1 MEFLL
6 LMEKD
11 LVNYNGSHLFL
22 GQDVRQVAVTTID
35 QQNTDYE
42 SLLQDFETNYY
53 SHAADYN

>member
-1 MEFLL
+1 
-6 LMEKD
+6 MEKD